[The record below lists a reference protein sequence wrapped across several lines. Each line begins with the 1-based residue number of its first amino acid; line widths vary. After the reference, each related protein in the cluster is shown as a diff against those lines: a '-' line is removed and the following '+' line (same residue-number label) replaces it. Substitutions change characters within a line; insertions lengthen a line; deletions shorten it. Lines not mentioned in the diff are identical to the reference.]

1 MERKLEKALEKALDK
16 LLQSTLEKTYYRL
29 MDKEFLDLAKSKT
42 DFLFGVIVGDML
54 EGLGFCTYGAYK
66 RHPKDEE
73 FKDLF
78 RLIENR
84 AMEIRETVK
93 ATLSKRN

>member
-1 MERKLEKALEKALDK
+1 MEKKLEKTLEKALDK
-16 LLQSTLEKTYYRL
+16 LLQNTLENTYYRL
-29 MDKEFLDLAKSKT
+29 LNKKLLHLIKSKR

-73 FKDLF
+73 FKELF
-78 RLIENR
+78 KIIQRRSKEIQEKIRLILP
-84 AMEIRETVK
+84 K
-93 ATLSKRN
+93 